1 MKDVASCDKLGVSA
15 CDYWFRDVRISILY
29 TVYAIILIIMAIE
42 PWELKYLST
51 TWKRNQ
57 WDFLSSGERNGNSP
71 NWIYYGNIIEMWGF
85 GVIIIIL
92 KHSRS
97 ILESDSVEGDTP
109 VGEM

>member
-1 MKDVASCDKLGVSA
+1 
-15 CDYWFRDVRISILY
+15 
-29 TVYAIILIIMAIE
+29 
-42 PWELKYLST
+42 
-51 TWKRNQ
+51 
-57 WDFLSSGERNGNSP
+57 
-71 NWIYYGNIIEMWGF
+71 MWGF